1 MASLRDLEEQGSAE
15 VGVSMQPAQQTTG
28 GSTNLVITRRY
39 KVRSSSATDYIF
51 QILNASPRI
60 MDPTFTDAYLIA
72 QSIGPL
78 DASNGIL
85 TCVFAQLPQTWDE
98 AFYNAVTFPGVDP
111 SSLYSPYDF
120 AFRSGAVSFTTQAR
134 YEHTYFLG
142 PINAIPT
149 RTKFKVVDTDGNQV
163 SVVTDF
169 TEPSSDEYIS
179 YVQGRQE
186 LVIESV
192 VLPWRGDIWDRRSL
206 LAIAK

>member
-15 VGVSMQPAQQTTG
+15 VGVSMQAAQQTTG

-85 TCVFAQLPQTWDE
+85 TFVFAQLPQTWDE
-98 AFYNAVTFPGVDP
+98 AFYNPA
-111 SSLYSPYDF
+111 
-120 AFRSGAVSFTTQAR
+120 
-134 YEHTYFLG
+134 
-142 PINAIPT
+142 
-149 RTKFKVVDTDGNQV
+149 
-163 SVVTDF
+163 
-169 TEPSSDEYIS
+169 
-179 YVQGRQE
+179 
-186 LVIESV
+186 
-192 VLPWRGDIWDRRSL
+192 
-206 LAIAK
+206 